1 MPALRTV
8 LFCLALLAATAPAD
22 AQGTASLPVPMTSFA
37 QIISKAMPS
46 VVTIRVI
53 GKRYQPAELKRGE
66 VPKPQVKP
74 FTTGGTG
81 VIIDAA
87 KGLIGTNHHVVEGAV
102 IISVG
107 LYDGRMADAQ
117 LVGSDPATDIA
128 VLKIDLPD
136 LTALPFGDSD
146 TAQVGD
152 FVVAIG
158 NPYGLEGTATAGIVS
173 GLMRTDVGH
182 EMFESFIQT
191 DAAVNPGNSG
201 GPLVNLRGEL
211 IAVNTAIA
219 GGKSNIGIGFAIP
232 INMAR
237 RVGKQIVIHGRM
249 QRGVIGLE
257 TRDLRQS
264 DARALGLGKVR
275 GALVTGVV
283 PGSPAAEAG
292 IGEKSVII
300 GVNGA
305 PIKSNGH
312 YLAWTGTSTIGDTL
326 QVEITDGTSTKIV
339 PLTVRDMSLPG
350 EAVQLPV
357 ETPLL
362 GGLSAAAIAPNSPQ
376 YGTVQGLVLRAVAAQ
391 SPAEL
396 MGFKAGDILTAVN
409 GEPVGNA
416 EALAQIAKAGTPIE
430 QATIER
436 EGIPYLARAA
446 R

>member
-1 MPALRTV
+1 MA
-8 LFCLALLAATAPAD
+8 
-22 AQGTASLPVPMTSFA
+22 SFA
-37 QIISKAMPS
+37 QIIAKVMPS
-46 VVTIRVI
+46 VVTIRII
-53 GKRYQPAELKRGE
+53 GKRYQPVELKPGE
-66 VPKPQVKP
+66 PPKPQAKP

-81 VIIDAA
+81 VIIDAV
-87 KGLIGTNHHVVEGAV
+87 KGLIGTNHHVIDGAV
-102 IISVG
+102 AISVG
-107 LYDGRMADAQ
+107 LYDGRMADAE
-117 LVGSDPATDIA
+117 LIGSDPATDIA

-158 NPYGLEGTATAGIVS
+158 NPYGLEGTATAGIIS

-182 EMFESFIQT
+182 DMFESFIQT

-201 GPLVNLRGEL
+201 GPLVNLKGEL

-237 RVGKQIVIHGRM
+237 RVGKQIVIHKRM
-249 QRGVIGLE
+249 KRGIVGLE
-257 TRDLRQS
+257 TRDLRQT
-264 DARALGLGKVR
+264 DARELGLGKVR

-292 IGEKSVII
+292 IGPKTVII

-312 YLAWTGTSTIGDTL
+312 YVAWTGTSTIGDTL
-326 QVEITDGTSTKIV
+326 QVEITDGTSARIV
-339 PLTVRDMSLPG
+339 PLTVRDMPLPG
-350 EAVQLPV
+350 EAVPV
-357 ETPLL
+357 PAETPLL
-362 GGLSAAAIAPNSPQ
+362 GGLTAAAIDPGSPH
-376 YGTVQGLVLRAVAAQ
+376 YGQVQGLVLQAVAAQ

-396 MGFKAGDILTAVN
+396 AGFKTGDILTAVN
-409 GEPVGNA
+409 GEPIPDA
-416 EALAQIAKAGTPIE
+416 HTLAQLAKAGTAIE
-430 QATIER
+430 QVAIER

-446 R
+446 Q